1 MLNDNIKSLITTTIA
16 LYNSE
21 KITQNI
27 IEEGLL
33 KLKEAVKS
41 IKEQQEATPI
51 EKMTTP
57 VTQEELL
64 SKFPVEPNYP
74 ELKLVDYNIEINLKE
89 DLLSLEVEEG
99 TIVKTKGYYK
109 INDGGQACYK
119 IMTYENW
126 YNELPIDLKMV
137 TYHNDRIGCNPVYY
151 KNPVDN
157 FGNHRLNNGMV
168 AKLLPNKDGFVRVEQ
183 WGCFEGRMDNC
194 RALVH
199 CFANNLRNSKIL
211 FKKEANYV
219 FYNSYKTENRD
230 RIDSIIKEI
239 PWWLNREGI
248 CTNGNEYAVVHHT
261 RTTASPVIGD
271 AQNLEL
277 CGNNCTIKL
286 GDGQMCGFSMI
297 EMGGYIDGL
306 KIHGFNF
313 DGNFRKQ
320 VYELNPDGSYPTDE
334 TGKKIYKSLPP
345 HGHGLSYFSTQLNTN
360 AQADSNGNLKDGNGE
375 IFGEGIT
382 REAIV
387 NYGNFEDFGNTHL
400 NNVEI
405 YGNTFK
411 DFGSGQNIP
420 DNGGDFILIIN
431 PTYSKNVNIHNNK
444 MLNWGRWAFAVDL
457 GGNGERFYDYTF
469 KQNLCIQDENNYLG
483 QDAENG
489 THTGYRGLG
498 FIDFEARKCFTNL
511 EVSENYVYGANGW
524 AFNGNGKI
532 SENIKIERNYLY
544 RPAYTWRSIYPYSF
558 TFYSVYP
565 KDLIFKAN
573 EINAGSCGLGNIH
586 NLEML
591 NNKFNGTGTLHFNMT
606 GKCIIENNEG
616 EGTRGQL
623 FGLCSSYN
631 GWLTTETSEFFIP
644 KEERKTDIL
653 FKNNKGGGVCGTLIN
668 TIDPEYYSNTS
679 VIFEG
684 NMFSKFSVNAYGLK
698 DFKFDDS
705 QLIKESNGN
714 PVVYVSRGMKATKP
728 SFCYGFSMVVGG
740 LHFNAGDKLINSLNG
755 IGRNT
760 MKYFTSDLLYSDYIK
775 QGELY
780 CKEEGYVPIAGE
792 FLLNNADSYW
802 SANSK
807 CGKDTFY
814 IYNNNVYYCDKNGTF
829 GNVPPTHT
837 YGTIENGDSQLMFFD
852 KLAEIEIRGLEGK
865 YMDNKY
871 YNENSILREAGNFCT
886 KILFD
891 EVESNTKYKITAIE
905 GTARITITY
914 FDENNIAIK
923 TEKTE
928 ANVMEFIVPEN
939 CAKIRVGFKNPNK
952 QEAINGYIIVRV

>member
-1 MLNDNIKSLITTTIA
+1 MISNTVRGLINLALSNLELENPTQETINKA
-16 LYNSE
+16 TNY
-21 KITQNI
+21 
-27 IEEGLL
+27 
-33 KLKEAVKS
+33 LKEAIKQVKS
-41 IKEQQEATPI
+41 ENDTI
-51 EKMTTP
+51 TTP
-57 VTQEELL
+57 VTQDELL
-64 SKFPVEPNYP
+64 TKFPIEPDYP
-74 ELKLVDYNIEINLKE
+74 ELKLVDYNIEIDLKE
-89 DLLSLEVEEG
+89 DLLSLEVKEG
-99 TIVKTKGYYK
+99 TIVKTKGYYE

-119 IMTYENW
+119 IMSYENW
-126 YNELPIDLKMV
+126 YNELPIDLKIV
-137 TYHNDRIGCNPVYY
+137 TYHNDRVGCGSVLY

-239 PWWLNREGI
+239 PWWLNKDSI
-248 CTNGNEYAVVHHT
+248 CTNGNEYAAVHHT

-313 DGNFRKQ
+313 DGNFKKQ
-320 VYELNPDGSYPTDE
+320 VYGLNPDGSYPTDE
-334 TGKKIYKSLPP
+334 TGKEVYKSLPP
-345 HGHGLSYFSTQLNTN
+345 HGHGLSYFSSQLNTN
-360 AQADSNGNLKDGNGE
+360 AQVDSNGNVKDGNGE

-382 REAIV
+382 KKVME
-387 NYGNFEDFGNTHL
+387 NYGNFEDFGNTHF
-400 NNVEI
+400 NNIEI

-420 DNGGDFILIIN
+420 DNGGDCVLIIN

-444 MLNWGRWAFAVDL
+444 MLNWGRWVFAVDL

-483 QDAENG
+483 QDTEDG

-544 RPAYTWRSIYPYSF
+544 RPSYAWRSIYPYSF

-573 EINAGSCGLGNIH
+573 EINAGSCSLGNIH

-623 FGLCSSYN
+623 FDLCSSYN
-631 GWLTTETSEFFIP
+631 NWLISETSEFFIP
-644 KEERKTDIL
+644 KDERKTDIL
-653 FKNNKGGGVCGTLIN
+653 FKNNKGGGVCGTLIK
-668 TIDPEYYSNTS
+668 TSDPEYYKNTTLR
-679 VIFEG
+679 FEG
-684 NMFSKFSVNAYGLK
+684 NYFNKFAVNTYGLK
-698 DFKFDDS
+698 EFTFDDS
-705 QLIKESNGN
+705 QLKKESNGN
-714 PVVYVSRGMKATKP
+714 PMVYAARGLKATKP
-728 SFCYGFSMVVGG
+728 SFCYGYSMVVGG
-740 LHFNAGDKLINSLNG
+740 LHFEKGQRLLESYTG
-755 IGRNT
+755 MGRNT
-760 MKYFTSDLLYSDYIK
+760 MRYFTKDLEYSEYYK
-775 QGELY
+775 RGYLE
-780 CKEEGYVPIAGE
+780 CVESGYVPISGE
-792 FLLNNADSYW
+792 FLLTNADNYW
-802 SANSK
+802 EPNKAA
-807 CGKDTFY
+807 GTDTWY
-814 IYNNNVYYCDKNGTF
+814 IYGENVYYCDKAGTF
-829 GNVPPTHT
+829 GTEPPTHT
-837 YGTIENGDSQLMFFD
+837 YGTVQNGDTRLMFFD
-852 KLAEIEIRGLEGK
+852 KVAKIKIAGLEGQYIENSYYDNNVIKGARDFCIEILKK
-865 YMDNKY
+865 YVEPSTKY
-871 YNENSILREAGNFCT
+871 LVKSNNDTTTRVCLTYFNEN
-886 KILFD
+886 D
-891 EVESNTKYKITAIE
+891 EVIRTDKVDNANE
-905 GTARITITY
+905 GTFTT
-914 FDENNIAIK
+914 
-923 TEKTE
+923 
-928 ANVMEFIVPEN
+928 PEN
-939 CAKIRVGFKNPNK
+939 CNRVRVGFRTST
-952 QEAINGYIIVRV
+952 QEDTIKSYTMEKIK

>member
-1 MLNDNIKSLITTTIA
+1 MISNITKELINLAISKLELENPTQIVINEAREYLKRAIEQVKSE
-16 LYNSE
+16 N
-21 KITQNI
+21 NI
-27 IEEGLL
+27 I
-33 KLKEAVKS
+33 
-41 IKEQQEATPI
+41 
-51 EKMTTP
+51 TTP

-64 SKFPVEPNYP
+64 TKFPVEPEYP
-74 ELKLVDYNIEINLKE
+74 ELQLADYNIEINLKE

-99 TIVKTKGYYK
+99 TIVKTKGYYN

-137 TYHNDRIGCNPVYY
+137 TYHNDRIGCNAVYY

-194 RALVH
+194 RSLVH

-211 FKKEANYV
+211 FKKDANYV
-219 FYNSYKTENRD
+219 FYNSYKTENKN
-230 RIDSIIKEI
+230 RIDNIIKNI
-239 PWWLNREGI
+239 PSWLNRNSI
-248 CTNGNEYAVVHHT
+248 CSNGNEYALTHHT
-261 RTTASPVIGD
+261 RATAFPVIGN

-277 CGNNCTIKL
+277 CGNNCSIKL
-286 GDGQMCGFSMI
+286 GNGQMCGFSMI
-297 EMGGYIDGL
+297 GMGGYIDGL
-306 KIHGFNF
+306 KIHGFNL
-313 DGNFRKQ
+313 DGNFKEQ
-320 VYELNPDGSYPTDE
+320 VYELNPDGTYPTDG
-334 TGKKIYKSLPP
+334 TGKEVHNSLPP
-345 HGHGLSYFSTQLNTN
+345 HGHGLSYFTTQLNTN
-360 AQADSNGNLKDGNGE
+360 GIQVDSNGNIKDGNGE

-382 REAIV
+382 KEAIL
-387 NYGNFEDFGNTHL
+387 NYGNFENTHF
-400 NNVEI
+400 NDVEI

-411 DFGSGQNIP
+411 DFGSGQNIS
-420 DNGGDFILIIN
+420 DNGGDCVLIIN

-444 MLNWGRWAFAVDL
+444 MLNWGRWVFAVDL
-457 GGNGERFYDYTF
+457 GGNGERFYDYKF

-483 QDAENG
+483 QNAEDG

-544 RPAYTWRSIYPYSF
+544 RPSYAWRSIYPYSF

-573 EINAGSCGLGNIH
+573 QINAGSCALGNIH
-586 NLEML
+586 NLEMS
-591 NNKFNGTGTLHFNMT
+591 NNKFNGTGTVRFNMT

-616 EGTRGQL
+616 EGTRNQL
-623 FGLCSSYN
+623 FDLYSSYSN
-631 GWLTTETSEFFIP
+631 WLTTETSEFFIP

-668 TIDPEYYSNTS
+668 TSEPEYYSNTS

-684 NMFSKFSVNAYGLK
+684 NMFNKFSVNTYGLK

-705 QLIKESNGN
+705 QLIKQSNGN
-714 PVVYVSRGMKATKP
+714 PIVYVSRGMKATKP
-728 SFCYGFSMVVGG
+728 SFCHGSSIVAGG
-740 LHFNAGDKLINSLNG
+740 LHFNAEDKLINSFNG
-755 IGRNT
+755 MGRNT
-760 MKYFTSDLLYSDYIK
+760 MKYFTTDLPNSDYIR

-792 FLLNNADSYW
+792 FLVTNADNYW
-802 SANSK
+802 AANSK
-807 CGKDTFY
+807 CGRDTFY
-814 IYNNNVYYCDKNGTF
+814 IYNDNVYYCDKDGTF
-829 GNVPPTHT
+829 GDVPPTHT
-837 YGTIENGDSQLMFFD
+837 YGTVENGDSQLMFFD
-852 KLAEIEIRGLEGK
+852 KLAKIEIRGLEG
-865 YMDNKY
+865 
-871 YNENSILREAGNFCT
+871 
-886 KILFD
+886 
-891 EVESNTKYKITAIE
+891 
-905 GTARITITY
+905 
-914 FDENNIAIK
+914 
-923 TEKTE
+923 
-928 ANVMEFIVPEN
+928 
-939 CAKIRVGFKNPNK
+939 
-952 QEAINGYIIVRV
+952 

>member
-1 MLNDNIKSLITTTIA
+1 MISNKTRELINLAISKLELENPTRTIITEAGEYLKKAIEQIKSENNT
-16 LYNSE
+16 
-21 KITQNI
+21 
-27 IEEGLL
+27 
-33 KLKEAVKS
+33 
-41 IKEQQEATPI
+41 
-51 EKMTTP
+51 

-64 SKFPVEPNYP
+64 PKFPIEPDYP
-74 ELKLVDYNIEINLKE
+74 ELKLVDYNIEVNLKE

-99 TIVKTKGYYK
+99 TVVKTKGYYE

-137 TYHNDRIGCNPVYY
+137 TYHNDRIGCNAVYY

-168 AKLLPNKDGFVRVEQ
+168 AKLLPNKDSFVRVEQ

-219 FYNSYKTENRD
+219 FYNSYKTEIKN
-230 RIDSIIKEI
+230 RIDSIIKDI
-239 PWWLNREGI
+239 PWWLNKNNI
-248 CTNGNEYAVVHHT
+248 CSNGNEYAVIHHT
-261 RTTASPVIGD
+261 RNTAFPVIGD

-277 CGNNCTIKL
+277 CGNNCSIKL
-286 GDGQMCGFSMI
+286 GNGQMCGFSMI
-297 EMGGYIDGL
+297 GMGGYIDGL

-313 DGNFRKQ
+313 DGNFREQ
-320 VYELNPDGSYPTDE
+320 VYELNPDGSYPTNE
-334 TGKKIYKSLPP
+334 AGEKVYNTLSP
-345 HGHGLSYFSTQLNTN
+345 HGHGLSYFTTELNVN
-360 AQADSNGNLKDGNGE
+360 GLQVDSNGNAKDGNGE

-382 REAIV
+382 REAIL
-387 NYGNFEDFGNTHL
+387 NYGNFEDYGSTHF

-411 DFGSGQNIP
+411 DLGSGRNIP
-420 DNGGDFILIIN
+420 DNGGDCILIIN
-431 PTYSKNVNIHNNK
+431 PAYSKNVNIHNNK
-444 MLNWGRWAFAVDL
+444 MFNWGRWVFAVDL
-457 GGNGERFYDYTF
+457 GGNGERFYNYTF

-483 QDAENG
+483 QDAEDG

-544 RPAYTWRSIYPYSF
+544 RPSYTWRSIYPYSF

-565 KDLIFKAN
+565 KDLIFKN
-573 EINAGSCGLGNIH
+573 NKINLGSCGLGIGH
-586 NLEML
+586 NLVIS
-591 NNKFNGTGTLHFNMT
+591 NNKFNGTGTIGLNMT
-606 GKCIIENNEG
+606 GNCVIENNEG

-623 FGLCSSYN
+623 FGLNSSYSS
-631 GWLTTETSEFFIP
+631 WLTTETSEFFIP

-668 TIDPEYYSNTS
+668 TSDPEYYNNTS

-684 NMFSKFSVNAYGLK
+684 NMFNKFSVNTYGLK
-698 DFKFDDS
+698 EFKFDDS
-705 QLIKESNGN
+705 QLIKHQANGN
-714 PVVYVSRGMKATKP
+714 PIFYVSRGVKAIKP
-728 SFCYGFSMVVGG
+728 SFCYGFSIVVGG
-740 LHFNAGDKLINSLNG
+740 LHFDAGDKLINSFKG
-755 IGRNT
+755 MGRNT
-760 MKYFTSDLLYSDYIK
+760 MKYFTTDLPYSDYIK

-780 CKEEGYVPIAGE
+780 CKEEGYVPTSGE
-792 FLLNNADSYW
+792 FLVANADNYW
-802 SANSK
+802 TANSK
-807 CGKDTFY
+807 CGRDTFY
-814 IYNNNVYYCDKNGTF
+814 IYNDNVYYCDKDGTF
-829 GNVPPTHT
+829 GDIPPTHI
-837 YGTIENGDSQLMFFD
+837 YGTIENGNSRLMFFD
-852 KLAEIEIRGLEGK
+852 KLAKIEIRGLEGK
-865 YMDNKY
+865 YIDNTY
-871 YNENSILREAGNFCT
+871 YNENNALRGANGFCT

-891 EVESNTKYKITAIE
+891 EVEPNTKYKITAIK
-905 GTARITITY
+905 GTTRTIITY
-914 FDENNIAIK
+914 FDEANVAIK
-923 TEKTE
+923 TERAE
-928 ANVMEFIVPEN
+928 INVMEFVTPEN
-939 CAKIRVGFKNPNK
+939 CTKIRVGFLNSNK
-952 QEAINGYIIVRV
+952 QEAINGYIIEKMV

>member
-1 MLNDNIKSLITTTIA
+1 MLNDNIKSLIIATIA
-16 LYNSE
+16 LYNSG

-444 MLNWGRWAFAVDL
+444 MLNWGRWVFAVDL
-457 GGNGERFYDYTF
+457 GGNGERFYNYTF

-483 QDAENG
+483 IDAEDG
-489 THTGYRGLG
+489 AHTGYRGLG

-511 EVSENYVYGANGW
+511 DVSENYVYGANGW

-544 RPAYTWRSIYPYSF
+544 RPSYAWRSIYPYSF

>member
-1 MLNDNIKSLITTTIA
+1 MISNTTRELINLAINNLELNNPTQNDINRANNYLREAIEQIKSE
-16 LYNSE
+16 N
-21 KITQNI
+21 N
-27 IEEGLL
+27 
-33 KLKEAVKS
+33 
-41 IKEQQEATPI
+41 
-51 EKMTTP
+51 MFTTP

-64 SKFPVEPNYP
+64 TKFPVEPDYP
-74 ELKLVDYNIEINLKE
+74 ELELVDYDMEINLKE

-99 TIVKTKGYYK
+99 TIVKTKGYYE

-126 YNELPIDLKMV
+126 YNELPIDLKLV
-137 TYHNDRIGCNPVYY
+137 TYHNDRIGCNPVCY

-219 FYNSYKTENRD
+219 FYNSYKTENKN

-239 PWWLNREGI
+239 PWWLNRNGI
-248 CTNGNEYAVVHHT
+248 CSNGNEYALIHHT
-261 RTTASPVIGD
+261 RTTAFPMIGD

-277 CGNNCTIKL
+277 CGNNCSIRL
-286 GDGQMCGFSMI
+286 GNGQMCGFSMI
-297 EMGGYIDGL
+297 GMGGYIDGL

-313 DGNFRKQ
+313 DGNFREQ
-320 VYELNPDGSYPTDE
+320 VYELNPDGSYPTNE
-334 TGKKIYKSLPP
+334 AGEKVYNTLPP
-345 HGHGLSYFSTQLNTN
+345 HGHGLSYFTTQLNTN
-360 AQADSNGNLKDGNGE
+360 GIQVDSNGNIKDGNGE

-382 REAIV
+382 KEAIL
-387 NYGNFEDFGNTHL
+387 NYGNFENTHF
-400 NNVEI
+400 NDVEI

-420 DNGGDFILIIN
+420 DNGGDCILIIN
-431 PTYSKNVNIHNNK
+431 PTYSKNVNVHNNK

-457 GGNGERFYDYTF
+457 GGNGERFYNYTF

-483 QDAENG
+483 QDTEDG

-586 NLEML
+586 NLEIS
-591 NNKFNGTGTLHFNMT
+591 NNKFTGTGTVSFDMT
-606 GKCIIENNEG
+606 GKCIIKNNEG

-623 FGLCSSYN
+623 FQLRSSYSS
-631 GWLTTETSEFFIP
+631 WLTTETSEFFIP

-668 TIDPEYYSNTS
+668 TGDPKYYNNTS
-679 VIFEG
+679 VIFEN
-684 NMFSKFSVNAYGLK
+684 NMFNKFSVNTYGLK
-698 DFKFDDS
+698 EFKFDDS
-705 QLIKESNGN
+705 QLIKQKANGN
-714 PVVYVSRGMKATKP
+714 PIVYVARGMKATKP

-740 LHFNAGDKLINSLNG
+740 LHFNAEDKLIDSLNG
-755 IGRNT
+755 MGRNT
-760 MKYFTSDLLYSDYIK
+760 LKYFTTDLLYSDYVR

-780 CKEEGYVPIAGE
+780 CIEEGYIPIAGE
-792 FLLNNADSYW
+792 FLVNSADDYW
-802 SANSK
+802 AANSK
-807 CGKDTFY
+807 CGRDTFY
-814 IYNNNVYYCDKNGTF
+814 IYNDNVYYCDKDGTF
-829 GNVPPTHT
+829 GDVPPTHM
-837 YGTIENGDSQLMFFD
+837 YGTVENGDSQLMFFD
-852 KLAEIEIRGLEGK
+852 KLAKIEIRGLEGK
-865 YMDNKY
+865 YMDNTC
-871 YNENSILREAGNFCT
+871 YNNDSKLTGVNGYCT

-891 EVESNTKYKITAIE
+891 EVEPNTKYKITAIE
-905 GTARITITY
+905 GTKETIITY
-914 FDENNIAIK
+914 FDETNAAIK
-923 TEKTE
+923 TERIKMS
-928 ANVMEFIVPEN
+928 VVEFITPEN
-939 CAKIRVGFKNPNK
+939 CTKIRVGFMTSNK
-952 QEAINGYIIVRV
+952 QEAINEYKLEKTV

>member
-1 MLNDNIKSLITTTIA
+1 MLL
-16 LYNSE
+16 SE
-21 KITQNI
+21 KTKEIINSAILKLESNEITQQI
-27 IEEGLL
+27 IDETEV
-33 KLKEAVKS
+33 KLKEAIEQIKS
-41 IKEQQEATPI
+41 ENSIITA
-51 EKMTTP
+51 P

-64 SKFPVEPNYP
+64 VKFPTEPEYP
-74 ELKLVDYNIEINLKE
+74 ELELVDYNIEINLKE
-89 DLLSLEVEEG
+89 DMLSLEVEDG

-137 TYHNDRIGCNPVYY
+137 TYHNDRIGCNAVYY

-211 FKKEANYV
+211 FKKDANYV
-219 FYNSYKTENRD
+219 FYNSYKTENRN
-230 RIDSIIKEI
+230 RIDSIIKNI
-239 PWWLNREGI
+239 PSWLNRNSI
-248 CTNGNEYAVVHHT
+248 CSNGNEYALIHHT
-261 RTTASPVIGD
+261 RATAFPVIGD

-286 GDGQMCGFSMI
+286 GNGQMCGFSMI
-297 EMGGYIDGL
+297 GMGGYIDGL

-313 DGNFRKQ
+313 DGNFREQ

-334 TGKKIYKSLPP
+334 TGNEVHNSLPP
-345 HGHGLSYFSTQLNTN
+345 HGHGLSYFATEVN
-360 AQADSNGNLKDGNGE
+360 ALQVDSNGNVKDGNGE

-382 REAIV
+382 REVIL
-387 NYGNFEDFGNTHL
+387 NYGNFEDYGNTHF

-411 DFGSGQNIP
+411 DFGSGQNIS
-420 DNGGDFILIIN
+420 DNGGDCVLIIN

-444 MLNWGRWAFAVDL
+444 MLNWGRWVFAVDL
-457 GGNGERFYDYTF
+457 GGNGERFYNYTF

-558 TFYSVYP
+558 TFYSVFP

-573 EINAGSCGLGNIH
+573 QINAGSCGLGNIH
-586 NLEML
+586 NLEMS
-591 NNKFNGTGTLHFNMT
+591 NNKFDGTGTVGFNMT
-606 GKCIIENNEG
+606 GKCIIESNEG

-623 FGLCSSYN
+623 FDLRSSYSS
-631 GWLTTETSEFFIP
+631 WITTETSEFFIP

-668 TIDPEYYSNTS
+668 TSDPTYYNNTS

-684 NMFSKFSVNAYGLK
+684 NMFNKFSINTYGLK
-698 DFKFDDS
+698 ELKFDDS
-705 QLIKESNGN
+705 QLIKETNGN
-714 PVVYVSRGMKATKP
+714 PMVYVARGMKATKP
-728 SFCYGFSMVVGG
+728 SYCYGFSMVVGG
-740 LHFNAGDKLINSLNG
+740 LHFNAEDKLINSLNG
-755 IGRNT
+755 MGRNT
-760 MKYFTSDLLYSDYIK
+760 MRYFTTDLPYSDYIK

-780 CKEEGYVPIAGE
+780 CKEEGYVPIAGV
-792 FLLNNADSYW
+792 FLVNNADNYW
-802 SANSK
+802 TANSK
-807 CGKDTFY
+807 CGRDTFY
-814 IYNNNVYYCDKNGTF
+814 IYNNNVYYCDKDGTF
-829 GNVPPTHT
+829 GDVPPTHT
-837 YGTIENGDSQLMFFD
+837 YGTVENGDSRLMFFD
-852 KLAEIEIRGLEGK
+852 KLAKIEIRGLEGK
-865 YMDNKY
+865 YMDNQY
-871 YNENSILREAGNFCT
+871 YNDDSIIKGAGNFCT

-891 EVESNTKYKITAIE
+891 EVKSNTKYKITAIE
-905 GTARITITY
+905 GTARTIVTY
-914 FDENNIAIK
+914 FNEDNKAIK
-923 TEKTE
+923 TERVET
-928 ANVMEFIVPEN
+928 NIMEFITPEN
-939 CAKIRVGFKNPNK
+939 CTKIRVGFLNSNK
-952 QEAINGYIIVRV
+952 QEAINGYKIEQL

>member
-1 MLNDNIKSLITTTIA
+1 MLNDNIKSLITATIA

-444 MLNWGRWAFAVDL
+444 MLNWGRWVFAVDL
-457 GGNGERFYDYTF
+457 GGNGERFYNYTF

-483 QDAENG
+483 IDAEDG
-489 THTGYRGLG
+489 AHTGYRGLG

-511 EVSENYVYGANGW
+511 DVSENYVYGANGW

-544 RPAYTWRSIYPYSF
+544 RPSYAWRSIYPYSF

>member
-1 MLNDNIKSLITTTIA
+1 MISNKTKELINLAILKLELENPTKTIITEAEDYLKKAIEQIKSENTM
-16 LYNSE
+16 
-21 KITQNI
+21 
-27 IEEGLL
+27 
-33 KLKEAVKS
+33 V
-41 IKEQQEATPI
+41 
-51 EKMTTP
+51 TTP

-64 SKFPVEPNYP
+64 PKFPVEPEYP
-74 ELKLVDYNIEINLKE
+74 ELQLVDYNIEINLKE

-99 TIVKTKGYYK
+99 TVVKTKGYYE

-137 TYHNDRIGCNPVYY
+137 TYHNDRIGCNAVYY

-211 FKKEANYV
+211 FKKEAKYV
-219 FYNSYKTENRD
+219 FYNSYKTEVKD
-230 RIDSIIKEI
+230 RIDSIIKNI
-239 PWWLNREGI
+239 PWWLNRNGI
-248 CTNGNEYAVVHHT
+248 CSNGNEYALIHHT
-261 RTTASPVIGD
+261 RTTAFPVIGD

-277 CGNNCTIKL
+277 CGNNCSIKL
-286 GDGQMCGFSMI
+286 GNGQMCGFSMI
-297 EMGGYIDGL
+297 GMGGYIDGL

-313 DGNFRKQ
+313 DGNFREQ
-320 VYELNPDGSYPTDE
+320 VYELNPDGSYPTNE
-334 TGKKIYKSLPP
+334 AGEEVYNTLPP
-345 HGHGLSYFSTQLNTN
+345 HGHGLSYFTTGFNVN
-360 AQADSNGNLKDGNGE
+360 ALQVDSNGNAKDGNGE

-382 REAIV
+382 REVIL
-387 NYGNFEDFGNTHL
+387 NYGNFEDYGNTHF

-411 DFGSGQNIP
+411 DLGSGRNIP
-420 DNGGDFILIIN
+420 DNGGDCILIIN

-444 MLNWGRWAFAVDL
+444 MLNWGRWTFAVDL
-457 GGNGERFYDYTF
+457 GGNGERFYNYTF

-483 QDAENG
+483 QDTEDG

-586 NLEML
+586 NLEIS
-591 NNKFNGTGTLHFNMT
+591 NNKFTGTGTVSFNMT
-606 GKCIIENNEG
+606 GKCIIKHNEG

-623 FGLCSSYN
+623 FQLNSSYST
-631 GWLTTETSEFFIP
+631 WLTTETSEFFIP

-668 TIDPEYYSNTS
+668 TGDPKYYNNTS

-684 NMFSKFSVNAYGLK
+684 NMFNKFSVNTYGLK
-698 DFKFDDS
+698 EFRFDDS
-705 QLIKESNGN
+705 QLIKQQANGN
-714 PVVYVSRGMKATKP
+714 PIVYVARGMKATKP
-728 SFCYGFSMVVGG
+728 SFCYGYSMVVGG
-740 LHFNAGDKLINSLNG
+740 LHFNAEDKLINSFNG
-755 IGRNT
+755 MGRNI
-760 MKYFTSDLLYSDYIK
+760 MKYFTTDLPYSDYITR
-775 QGELY
+775 GELY
-780 CKEEGYVPIAGE
+780 CIEEGYVPISGE
-792 FLLNNADSYW
+792 FLVTNADNYW
-802 SANSK
+802 TANSK
-807 CGKDTFY
+807 CSRDTFY
-814 IYNNNVYYCDKNGTF
+814 IHNDNVYYCDKDGTF
-829 GNVPPTHT
+829 GDVPPTHMH
-837 YGTIENGDSQLMFFD
+837 GTVENGNSRLMFFD
-852 KLAEIEIRGLEGK
+852 KLAKIEIRGLEGK
-865 YMDNKY
+865 YMDNQY
-871 YNENSILREAGNFCT
+871 YNDDSNLRGAGGCCT

-905 GTARITITY
+905 ETTKTIITY
-914 FDENNIAIK
+914 FNEANIAIK
-923 TEKTE
+923 TERAETK
-928 ANVMEFIVPEN
+928 VMEFTTPEN
-939 CAKIRVGFKNPNK
+939 CTKIRVGFVTSNK
-952 QEAINGYIIVRV
+952 QEAINGYKIEKIV

>member
-1 MLNDNIKSLITTTIA
+1 MISNITKELINLAISKLELENPTQIVINEAGEYLKRAIEQVKSE
-16 LYNSE
+16 N
-21 KITQNI
+21 NI
-27 IEEGLL
+27 I
-33 KLKEAVKS
+33 
-41 IKEQQEATPI
+41 
-51 EKMTTP
+51 TTP

-64 SKFPVEPNYP
+64 AKFPTEPEYP
-74 ELKLVDYNIEINLKE
+74 ELELVDYNIEINLKE

-382 REAIV
+382 KEVIV

-405 YGNTFK
+405 YGNIFK

-444 MLNWGRWAFAVDL
+444 MINWGRWVFAVDL
-457 GGNGERFYDYTF
+457 GGNGERFYNYTF

-483 QDAENG
+483 IDAEDG
-489 THTGYRGLG
+489 AHTGYRGLG

-511 EVSENYVYGANGW
+511 DVSENYVYGANGW

-544 RPAYTWRSIYPYSF
+544 RPSYAWRSIYPYSF

-684 NMFSKFSVNAYGLK
+684 NIFSKFSVNAYGLK

>member
-1 MLNDNIKSLITTTIA
+1 MLSNTAKELINLAISKLRLNNPTKAIINEANNYLKKAIEQIKNGNIM
-16 LYNSE
+16 
-21 KITQNI
+21 
-27 IEEGLL
+27 
-33 KLKEAVKS
+33 V
-41 IKEQQEATPI
+41 
-51 EKMTTP
+51 TTP

-64 SKFPVEPNYP
+64 SKFPVEPEYP
-74 ELKLVDYNIEINLKE
+74 ELQLVDYNIEINLKE

-99 TIVKTKGYYK
+99 TIVKTKGYYN

-126 YNELPIDLKMV
+126 YNELPIDLKLV
-137 TYHNDRIGCNPVYY
+137 TYHSDRVGSNAVYY

-199 CFANNLRNSKIL
+199 CFVNNLRNSKIL

-219 FYNSYKTENRD
+219 FYNSYKTEVKD

-239 PWWLNREGI
+239 PWWLNRDNI
-248 CTNGNEYAVVHHT
+248 CSNGNEYALAHHT
-261 RTTASPVIGD
+261 RTTAFPVIGD

-277 CGNNCTIKL
+277 CGNNCSIKL
-286 GDGQMCGFSMI
+286 GNGQMCGFSMI
-297 EMGGYIDGL
+297 GMGGYIDGL

-313 DGNFRKQ
+313 DGNFREQ
-320 VYELNPDGSYPTDE
+320 VYELNPDGSYPTNE
-334 TGKKIYKSLPP
+334 AGEEVHNTLPP
-345 HGHGLSYFSTQLNTN
+345 HGHGLSYFADGIKALPV
-360 AQADSNGNLKDGNGE
+360 DSNGNVEDGNGE
-375 IFGEGIT
+375 LFGEGIT
-382 REAIV
+382 KEAIL
-387 NYGNFEDFGNTHL
+387 NYGNFEDFGNTHF

-411 DFGSGQNIP
+411 DFGSGRDIS
-420 DNGGDFILIIN
+420 DNGGDCILIII

-457 GGNGERFYDYTF
+457 GGNGERYYNYTF

-483 QDAENG
+483 QDTENG

-544 RPAYTWRSIYPYSF
+544 RPAYAWKSIYNYSF
-558 TFYSVYP
+558 NFYSVYP

-586 NLEML
+586 NLEIS
-591 NNKFNGTGTLHFNMT
+591 NNNFVGTGTVGFIMT
-606 GKCIIENNEG
+606 GRCIIENNEG

-623 FGLCSSYN
+623 FKLDSSYSS
-631 GWLTTETSEFFIP
+631 WLTTETSEFFIP

-668 TIDPEYYSNTS
+668 TSDPEYYNNTS
-679 VIFEG
+679 VVFEG
-684 NMFSKFSVNAYGLK
+684 NMFNKFSVNIYGLK
-698 DFKFDDS
+698 EFKFDDS
-705 QLIKESNGN
+705 QLIKQSNGN
-714 PVVYVSRGMKATKP
+714 PIFYVSRGMKATKP
-728 SFCYGFSMVVGG
+728 SFCHGSSIVVGG
-740 LHFNAGDKLINSLNG
+740 LHFNAGDKLINSFEG
-755 IGRNT
+755 MGKST
-760 MKYFTSDLLYSDYIK
+760 MKYFTTDLPYSDYIK

-780 CKEEGYVPIAGE
+780 CEEEGYVPTLGE
-792 FLLNNADSYW
+792 FLVNSADSYW
-802 SANSK
+802 TANSK
-807 CGKDTFY
+807 CSRDTFY
-814 IYNNNVYYCDKNGTF
+814 IHNDNVYYCDKDGTF
-829 GNVPPTHT
+829 GDVPPTHT
-837 YGTIENGDSQLMFFD
+837 HGTVENGDSQLMFFD
-852 KLAEIEIRGLEGK
+852 KLAKIKIRSLEGK
-865 YMDNKY
+865 YMDNQY
-871 YNENSILREAGNFCT
+871 YNENSAIRGANGFCT

-891 EVESNTKYKITAIE
+891 EVEPNTKYKITAIE
-905 GTARITITY
+905 GTKETIITY
-914 FDENNIAIK
+914 FDEANIAIK
-923 TEKTE
+923 TEKAGTK
-928 ANVMEFIVPEN
+928 VMEFVTPEN
-939 CAKIRVGFKNPNK
+939 CTKIRVGFLNSNK
-952 QEAINGYIIVRV
+952 QEAINRYKLEKIV

>member
-1 MLNDNIKSLITTTIA
+1 MTSNATKELINLAISKLELKNPTQIVINEAGEYLKRAIEQVKSE
-16 LYNSE
+16 N
-21 KITQNI
+21 NI
-27 IEEGLL
+27 I
-33 KLKEAVKS
+33 
-41 IKEQQEATPI
+41 
-51 EKMTTP
+51 TTP

-64 SKFPVEPNYP
+64 AKFPTEPEYP
-74 ELKLVDYNIEINLKE
+74 ELELVDYNIEINLKE
-89 DLLSLEVEEG
+89 DLLSLEVEDG

-126 YNELPIDLKMV
+126 YNELPIDLKIV
-137 TYHNDRIGCNPVYY
+137 TYHNDRVGRGAVLY

-239 PWWLNREGI
+239 PWWLNRKGI
-248 CTNGNEYAVVHHT
+248 CTNGNEYAAVHHT

-286 GDGQMCGFSMI
+286 GNGQMCGFSMI

-320 VYELNPDGSYPTDE
+320 VHELNPDGSYPTDE
-334 TGKKIYKSLPP
+334 NGKKVYNSLPP

-360 AQADSNGNLKDGNGE
+360 AQADPNGNVKDGNGE

-382 REAIV
+382 RQAIA
-387 NYGNFEDFGNTHL
+387 NYGNFEDFGNTHF

-411 DFGSGQNIP
+411 DFGSGWNSS
-420 DNGGDFILIIN
+420 DNGGDCILIIN

-444 MLNWGRWAFAVDL
+444 MLNWGRWCFAVDL
-457 GGNGERFYDYTF
+457 GGNGERFYNYKF

-483 QDAENG
+483 VDAEDG

-511 EVSENYVYGANGW
+511 DVSENYVYGANGW

-544 RPAYTWRSIYPYSF
+544 RPSYAWRSIYPYSF

-565 KDLIFKAN
+565 KDLTFKAN
-573 EINAGSCGLGNIH
+573 EINTGTCSLGVIH
-586 NLEML
+586 NLKML
-591 NNKFNGTGTLHFNMT
+591 NNNFNETGTLHFNMT
-606 GKCIIENNEG
+606 GKCIIENNKG

-623 FGLCSSYN
+623 FDLCSSYN
-631 GWLTTETSEFFIP
+631 DWLTTETSEFFIP

-668 TIDPEYYSNTS
+668 TGDPEYYKNTS
-679 VIFEG
+679 VIFED
-684 NMFSKFSVNAYGLK
+684 NMFNKFSVNTYGLK
-698 DFKFDDS
+698 EFKFDDS

-714 PVVYVSRGMKATKP
+714 PMVYVSRGMKATKP
-728 SFCYGFSMVVGG
+728 SFCYESSIVVGG
-740 LHFNAGDKLINSLNG
+740 LHFNAGDKLINSFNG
-755 IGRNT
+755 MGRNT
-760 MKYFTSDLLYSDYIK
+760 MKYFTTDLPNSDYIR

-780 CKEEGYVPIAGE
+780 CKEEGYVPIANV
-792 FLLNNADSYW
+792 FLVNNADIYW
-802 SANSK
+802 AANSK
-807 CGKDTFY
+807 CAKNVFY
-814 IYNNNVYYCDKNGTF
+814 IYNNNVYYCDKDGTF
-829 GNVPPTHT
+829 GDVPPTHT
-837 YGTIENGDSQLMFFD
+837 YGTVENGDSRLMFFD
-852 KLAEIEIRGLEGK
+852 KLAKTEIRGLE
-865 YMDNKY
+865 
-871 YNENSILREAGNFCT
+871 E
-886 KILFD
+886 KI
-891 EVESNTKYKITAIE
+891 SKK
-905 GTARITITY
+905 
-914 FDENNIAIK
+914 
-923 TEKTE
+923 
-928 ANVMEFIVPEN
+928 
-939 CAKIRVGFKNPNK
+939 
-952 QEAINGYIIVRV
+952 

>member
-1 MLNDNIKSLITTTIA
+1 MISNKTRELINLAINNLELNNPTQNDINKANNYLREAIEQIKS
-16 LYNSE
+16 E
-21 KITQNI
+21 NI
-27 IEEGLL
+27 M
-33 KLKEAVKS
+33 V
-41 IKEQQEATPI
+41 
-51 EKMTTP
+51 TTP

-64 SKFPVEPNYP
+64 AKFPVEPDYP
-74 ELKLVDYNIEINLKE
+74 ELKLVDYNVEVNLKE
-89 DLLSLEVEEG
+89 DLLSLDVEEG
-99 TIVKTKGYYK
+99 TIVKTKGYYE

-126 YNELPIDLKMV
+126 YNELPIDLKLV

-168 AKLLPNKDGFVRVEQ
+168 AKILPNEDGFVRVEQ

-219 FYNSYKTENRD
+219 LYNSYKTEVKD
-230 RIDSIIKEI
+230 RIDSIIKNI
-239 PWWLNREGI
+239 PWWLNRNSI
-248 CTNGNEYAVVHHT
+248 CSNGNEYALIHHT
-261 RTTASPVIGD
+261 RTTAFPMIGD

-277 CGNNCTIKL
+277 CGNNCSIRL
-286 GDGQMCGFSMI
+286 GNGQMCGFSMI
-297 EMGGYIDGL
+297 GMGGYIDGL

-313 DGNFRKQ
+313 DGNFREQ
-320 VYELNPDGSYPTDE
+320 VYELNPDGSYPTNE
-334 TGKKIYKSLPP
+334 AGEEVHNSLPP
-345 HGHGLSYFSTQLNTN
+345 HGHGLSYFNADSKVNTL
-360 AQADSNGNLKDGNGE
+360 QVDSNGNAKDGNGE

-382 REAIV
+382 KEAIL
-387 NYGNFEDFGNTHL
+387 NYGNFEDFGNTHF

-420 DNGGDFILIIN
+420 DNGGDCVLIIN

-457 GGNGERFYDYTF
+457 GGNGERFYNYTF

-483 QDAENG
+483 QDAEDG

-544 RPAYTWRSIYPYSF
+544 RPSYAWRSIYPYSF

-573 EINAGSCGLGNIH
+573 QINAGSCALGNIH
-586 NLEML
+586 NLEMS
-591 NNKFNGTGTLHFNMT
+591 NNKFNGTGTVRFNMT

-623 FGLCSSYN
+623 FDLCSSYSD
-631 GWLTTETSEFFIP
+631 WLTAETSEFFIP

-668 TIDPEYYSNTS
+668 TSDPTYYNNTS
-679 VIFEG
+679 VVFEG
-684 NMFSKFSVNAYGLK
+684 NMFNKFSVNTYGLK
-698 DFKFDDS
+698 EFKFDDS
-705 QLIKESNGN
+705 QLIKETNGN
-714 PVVYVSRGMKATKP
+714 PMVYVARGMKATKP
-728 SFCYGFSMVVGG
+728 SYCYGFSMVVGG
-740 LHFNAGDKLINSLNG
+740 LHFNAEDKLINSLNG
-755 IGRNT
+755 MGRNT
-760 MKYFTSDLLYSDYIK
+760 MRYFTTDLPYSDYIK

-780 CKEEGYVPIAGE
+780 CKEEGYVPIAGV
-792 FLLNNADSYW
+792 FLVNNADNYW
-802 SANSK
+802 NANSK
-807 CGKDTFY
+807 CGRDTFY
-814 IYNNNVYYCDKNGTF
+814 IYNNNVYYCDKDGTF
-829 GNVPPTHT
+829 GDVPPTHT
-837 YGTIENGDSQLMFFD
+837 YGTVKNGDSQLMFFD
-852 KLAEIEIRGLEGK
+852 KLAKIEIRGLEGK
-865 YMDNKY
+865 YMDNTC
-871 YNENSILREAGNFCT
+871 YNNDSKLTGANGYCT

-905 GTARITITY
+905 GTARTIITY
-914 FDENNIAIK
+914 FDETNIAIK
-923 TEKTE
+923 TEKAET
-928 ANVMEFIVPEN
+928 NVMEFITPEN
-939 CAKIRVGFKNPNK
+939 CTKIRVGFLNSNK
-952 QEAINGYIIVRV
+952 QESINGYKLEKTI

>member
-1 MLNDNIKSLITTTIA
+1 MISNTTKELINLAISKLELDNPTKTIINEA
-16 LYNSE
+16 REYL
-21 KITQNI
+21 KKA
-27 IEEGLL
+27 IEQ
-33 KLKEAVKS
+33 VKS
-41 IKEQQEATPI
+41 ENNA
-51 EKMTTP
+51 

-64 SKFPVEPNYP
+64 AKFPVEPNYP
-74 ELKLVDYNIEINLKE
+74 KLELVDCNIEINLKE

-99 TIVKTKGYYK
+99 IIVKTKGYYK

-137 TYHNDRIGCNPVYY
+137 TYHNDRIGCNPVCY

-219 FYNSYKTENRD
+219 FYNSYKTENKN
-230 RIDSIIKEI
+230 RIDSIIKNI
-239 PWWLNREGI
+239 PSWLNRNSI
-248 CTNGNEYAVVHHT
+248 CSNGNEYALIHHT
-261 RTTASPVIGD
+261 RTTAFPVIGD

-277 CGNNCTIKL
+277 CGNNCSIKL
-286 GDGQMCGFSMI
+286 GNGQMCGFSMI
-297 EMGGYIDGL
+297 GMGGYIDGL

-313 DGNFRKQ
+313 DGNFREQ
-320 VYELNPDGSYPTDE
+320 VYELNPDGSYPINE
-334 TGKKIYKSLPP
+334 AGEKVYNSLSP
-345 HGHGLSYFSTQLNTN
+345 HGHGLSYFATEFNTGGTQV
-360 AQADSNGNLKDGNGE
+360 DSNGNVKDGNGE
-375 IFGEGIT
+375 IFGEEIT
-382 REAIV
+382 REAIL
-387 NYGNFEDFGNTHL
+387 NYGNFEDYGNTHF

-411 DFGSGQNIP
+411 DLGSGQNIP
-420 DNGGDFILIIN
+420 DNGGDCILIIN

-483 QDAENG
+483 QDAEDG

-511 EVSENYVYGANGW
+511 EASENYVYGANGW

-544 RPAYTWRSIYPYSF
+544 RPTYNWRSIYPYSF

-573 EINAGSCGLGNIH
+573 EINTGSCGLGNIH
-586 NLEML
+586 NLEIL
-591 NNKFNGTGTLHFNMT
+591 NNKFNGTGTLRFNMT
-606 GKCIIENNEG
+606 GKCIIKNNEG

-623 FGLCSSYN
+623 FELYSSYSN
-631 GWLTTETSEFFIP
+631 WLITETSEFFIP

-668 TIDPEYYSNTS
+668 TGDPKYYSNTS

-684 NMFSKFSVNAYGLK
+684 NMFNKFSVNAYGLK
-698 DFKFDDS
+698 EFKFDDS
-705 QLIKESNGN
+705 QLFKQSNGN
-714 PVVYVSRGMKATKP
+714 PIVYVSRGMKATKP
-728 SFCYGFSMVVGG
+728 SFCYGSSIVVGG
-740 LHFNAGDKLINSLNG
+740 LHFNTEDKLINSFNG

-760 MKYFTSDLLYSDYIK
+760 IKYFTTDLPYSDYIK

-780 CKEEGYVPIAGE
+780 CKEEGYVPVAGE
-792 FLLNNADSYW
+792 FLITNADSYW
-802 SANSK
+802 TANSE
-807 CGKDTFY
+807 CSKDTFY
-814 IYNNNVYYCDKNGTF
+814 IYNNNVYYCNKNGTF
-829 GNVPPTHT
+829 GDVPPTHM
-837 YGTIENGDSQLMFFD
+837 YGTVENGDSQLMFFD
-852 KLAEIEIRGLEGK
+852 KIAKIEIRGFEGE
-865 YMDNKY
+865 YIDNQY
-871 YNENSILREAGNFCT
+871 YNEDSVLREANGFCT

-905 GTARITITY
+905 GTKETIITY
-914 FDENNIAIK
+914 FNETNVAIK
-923 TEKTE
+923 TERIKT
-928 ANVMEFIVPEN
+928 NVVEFVTPEN
-939 CAKIRVGFKNPNK
+939 CTKIRVGFSNLNK
-952 QEAINGYIIVRV
+952 QEAINGYKLEKTV